1 MKEERPDERL
11 LMSGPAK
18 KWWCLGKTG
27 TNGKG
32 KRIRQTRNRVLNV
45 KGKEWELLRMT
56 PRFLAWPAWEMM
68 SPLMAMRKSVGET
81 GLVGKAI
88 TYHLFSKSFNWNANY
103 VNPLQSVNNYCNTIV
118 NVYFVKNWQFH
129 LMQIYIYIIKEI
141 QMILRLPMFIEF

>member
-1 MKEERPDERL
+1 MEVIDIEML
-11 LMSGPAK
+11 LK
-18 KWWCLGKTG
+18 INVNEFQNL
-27 TNGKG
+27 
-32 KRIRQTRNRVLNV
+32 NRVLNV
-45 KGKEWELLRMT
+45 KGEEWELLRMT
-56 PRFLAWPAWEMM
+56 LRFLAWPAWEMM
-68 SPLMAMRKSVGET
+68 SPLMAMRKSVGGT